1 MTTGDEKTLNTSR
14 QERYLKAVELL
25 DSAHSYTRLGGV
37 HTLVALADEYL
48 ADESLSVEEKHTEGQ
63 RIVDVLCAYIRAPF
77 ELAFRHDELSQ
88 DKPNPHGAYRDNH
101 QDFYIHKAEL
111 LAETKVRQQALQEI
125 HRRLRHF
132 FPQGDRRSYVE
143 GSWSG
148 FEYDFS
154 NSVFFYPV
162 DMKDSWYQNSVDFSG
177 CTYYDSAEF
186 SGSTYERS
194 AYFCDSTYYDWVF
207 FNNSTYCSEAQW
219 SGSTYHDSARFNW
232 SVYYGEVSFHD
243 SVYGGPVFFDQSLYY
258 DEALF
263 YSSAYRGE
271 AGFDGSLYRGSVFV
285 SDSVFEG
292 EVSLYGSVFC
302 GALNFGTDFFGE
314 PYPSRFVQSA
324 PCFVAEKDARATLFG
339 SSSNDFVVED
349 SGYSIALGSDGLPL
363 GCGFLSTE
371 QADYLAAKFR
381 EVYEARTYLR
391 DSQVPQKRRE
401 LLKRL
406 EGFNEELRTCRKD
419 VTTLPLSS

>member
-1 MTTGDEKTLNTSR
+1 MNNTSTLKISR

-25 DSAHSYTRLGGV
+25 DSAHSYTRLGAV
-37 HTLVALADEYL
+37 HALVGLVDECL

-63 RIVDVLCAYIRAPF
+63 RIVDILCAYIRAPF
-77 ELAFRHDELSQ
+77 DLAFRYDELSQ
-88 DKPNPHGAYRDNH
+88 HKPSPHGSYRENH
-101 QDFYIHKAEL
+101 QEFSVHRAEL
-111 LAETKVRQQALQEI
+111 LAEAKVRQRALQEI

-132 FPQGDRRSYVE
+132 PQGDRRNYVE

-177 CTYYDSAEF
+177 CTYYSSAEF

-207 FNNSTYCSEAQW
+207 FNNSTYCGDAQW
-219 SGSTYHDSARFNW
+219 SGSTYHDSARFSW
-232 SVYYGEVSFHD
+232 SVYYGEASFHD
-243 SVYGGPVFFDQSLYY
+243 SVYGGSVFFDQSLYY
-258 DEALF
+258 DEVLF
-263 YSSAYRGE
+263 YSSTYRGE

-285 SDSVFEG
+285 SDSVFAG

-302 GALNFGTDFFGE
+302 GALNFGTDFFE
-314 PYPSRFVQSA
+314 TPFPSRFVQSA
-324 PCFVAEKDARATLFG
+324 PCFVAEKEARATLFG

-371 QADYLAAKFR
+371 QADYLATKFR

-391 DSQVPQKRRE
+391 DSQVPQERRE

>member
-1 MTTGDEKTLNTSR
+1 MTASDEKTLNTSR
-14 QERYLKAVELL
+14 QERFLKAVELL

-37 HTLVALADEYL
+37 HALVALADEYL
-48 ADESLSVEEKHTEGQ
+48 TDESLLAEEKRTEGQ

-77 ELAFRHDELSQ
+77 ELVFRYDELSQ
-88 DKPNPHGAYRDNH
+88 DKPNPHGSYRENH
-101 QDFYIHKAEL
+101 QEFSVHRAEL
-111 LAETKVRQQALQEI
+111 LAEAKVRQQTLQEI
-125 HRRLRHF
+125 HRRLRH

-177 CTYYDSAEF
+177 CTYYASAEF

-207 FNNSTYCSEAQW
+207 FNNSTYCGDAQW
-219 SGSTYHDSARFNW
+219 SGSTYHDSARFSW

-243 SVYGGPVFFDQSLYY
+243 SVHGGSVFFDQSLYY

-285 SDSVFEG
+285 SDSVFGG

-302 GALNFGTDFFGE
+302 GTLNFGTDFFGE

-324 PCFVAEKDARATLFG
+324 PCFVAERDAQATLFG
-339 SSSNDFVVED
+339 SSSNNFVVED

-381 EVYEARTYLR
+381 EVYKARTYLR
-391 DSQVPQKRRE
+391 DSQVPQERRE

>member
-1 MTTGDEKTLNTSR
+1 MTASDKNTLNASR
-14 QERYLKAVELL
+14 QERFLKAVELL
-25 DSAHSYTRLGGV
+25 DSARSYTRLGAV
-37 HTLVALADEYL
+37 HALVGLADEYL
-48 ADESLSVEEKHTEGQ
+48 ADKSLSAEEKHAEGQ
-63 RIVDVLCAYIRAPF
+63 RIVDVLCAYIRSPF
-77 ELAFRHDELSQ
+77 ELVFRYDELSQ
-88 DKPNPHGAYRDNH
+88 NKPNPHSAYSENH
-101 QDFYIHKAEL
+101 QEFSVHRAEL
-111 LAETKVRQQALQEI
+111 LAEAKVRQQALQEI

-132 FPQGDRRSYVE
+132 PQGDRRNYVE

-177 CTYYDSAEF
+177 CTYYASAEF

-207 FNNSTYCSEAQW
+207 FNNSTYCGEAQW
-219 SGSTYHDSARFNW
+219 SGSTYHDSARFSW
-232 SVYYGEVSFHD
+232 SVYYGEASFHD
-243 SVYGGPVFFDQSLYY
+243 SVYGGSVFFDQSIYY

-271 AGFDGSLYRGSVFV
+271 TGFDGSLYRGSVFV

-292 EVSLYGSVFC
+292 AVSLYGSVFC
-302 GALNFGTDFFGE
+302 GTLNFGTDFFGE

-324 PCFVAEKDARATLFG
+324 PCFVAEKHARAALFG
-339 SSSNDFVVED
+339 SSSNNFVVED

-363 GCGFLSTE
+363 GCGFLSTG
-371 QADYLAAKFR
+371 QANYLAAKFR
-381 EVYEARTYLR
+381 EVYEARASLR
-391 DSQVPQKRRE
+391 DSQVPQERRE
-401 LLKRL
+401 LQEKL
-406 EGFNEELRTCRKD
+406 EWVNEELRTCRKD
-419 VTTLPLSS
+419 ITTLPLSS

>member
-1 MTTGDEKTLNTSR
+1 MTASDKSTLNASR
-14 QERYLKAVELL
+14 QERFLKAVELL
-25 DSAHSYTRLGGV
+25 SSVHSYTRLGAV
-37 HTLVALADEYL
+37 HALVGLADEYL
-48 ADESLSVEEKHTEGQ
+48 ANESLSAEEKHTEGQ
-63 RIVDVLCAYIRAPF
+63 RIVDVLCAYIRSPF
-77 ELAFRHDELSQ
+77 ELAFRYDELSQ
-88 DKPNPHGAYRDNH
+88 DKPSPHGVYGDNH
-101 QDFYIHKAEL
+101 QDFYMHRAEL
-111 LAETKVRQQALQEI
+111 LAEAKVRQQALQEI

-132 FPQGDRRSYVE
+132 PQGDRRNYVE

-177 CTYYDSAEF
+177 CTYYASAEF

-207 FNNSTYCSEAQW
+207 FNNSTYYGEAQW

-243 SVYGGPVFFDQSLYY
+243 SVYGGSVFFDQSLYY

-263 YSSAYRGE
+263 YSSTYRGE
-271 AGFDGSLYRGSVFV
+271 AGFDGSLYQGSVFV
-285 SDSVFEG
+285 NDSVFAG

-314 PYPSRFVQSA
+314 PYHSRFVQST
-324 PCFVAEKDARATLFG
+324 PCFVAEKNARATLFG
-339 SSSNDFVVED
+339 SSSNNFVVEN
-349 SGYSIALGSDGLPL
+349 SGYSIALGAKGLPL

-381 EVYEARTYLR
+381 EVYEARAYLR
-391 DSQVPQKRRE
+391 DSQVPQERQDLRE
-401 LLKRL
+401 KL
-406 EGFNEELRTCRKD
+406 ESLSQNIRAWRKEA
-419 VTTLPLSS
+419 TALPGGN

>member
-1 MTTGDEKTLNTSR
+1 MTARDEKTLNTSR
-14 QERYLKAVELL
+14 QERYLKAIELL
-25 DSAHSYTRLGGV
+25 DSANSYTRLGAV
-37 HTLVALADEYL
+37 HALVALADEYL
-48 ADESLSVEEKHTEGQ
+48 ADQALQAEEKHTEGQ
-63 RIVDVLCAYIRAPF
+63 RIVDVLCAYIRSPF
-77 ELAFRHDELSQ
+77 ELVFRYDELSQ
-88 DKPNPHGAYRDNH
+88 DKPNPHGSYRENYQEFSVH
-101 QDFYIHKAEL
+101 RAEL
-111 LAETKVRQQALQEI
+111 LAEAKVRQQALQEI
-125 HRRLRHF
+125 HRRLRH

-162 DMKDSWYQNSVDFSG
+162 DMKDSWYQSSVDFSR

-194 AYFCDSTYYDWVF
+194 VYFCDSTYYDWVF
-207 FNNSTYCSEAQW
+207 FNDSTYFGDAQW
-219 SGSTYHDSARFNW
+219 SGSTYHDSVRFSW

-243 SVYGGPVFFDQSLYY
+243 SVYGGSVFFDQSLYY

-263 YSSAYRGE
+263 YSSTYRGE
-271 AGFDGSLYRGSVFV
+271 TGFDGSLYRGSVFV

-292 EVSLYGSVFC
+292 AVSLYGSIFC
-302 GALNFGTDFFGE
+302 GALYFGTDFFGE

-324 PCFVAEKDARATLFG
+324 PCFVIERDARATLFG

-371 QADYLAAKFR
+371 QADYLATKFR

-391 DSQVPQKRRE
+391 DSRGPQERRE
-401 LLKRL
+401 LQEKL
-406 EGFNEELRTCRKD
+406 EWFSEELRTCRKD
-419 VTTLPLSS
+419 VTTLPLNS

>member
-1 MTTGDEKTLNTSR
+1 MIANDKSTLYASR
-14 QERYLKAVELL
+14 QERFLKAVELL
-25 DSAHSYTRLGGV
+25 DSAHSYTRLGEV
-37 HTLVALADEYL
+37 HALVALADEYL
-48 ADESLSVEEKHTEGQ
+48 ADKSLSEEEKYTEGQ
-63 RIVDVLCAYIRAPF
+63 RIVDVLCAYIRSPF
-77 ELAFRHDELSQ
+77 ELAFRYDELSQ
-88 DKPNPHGAYRDNH
+88 DKPNPHGSYRENH
-101 QDFYIHKAEL
+101 QEFSVHRAEL
-111 LAETKVRQQALQEI
+111 LAEAKVRQQALQEI

-132 FPQGDRRSYVE
+132 PQGDRRGYVE

-177 CTYYDSAEF
+177 CTYYSSAEF

-207 FNNSTYCSEAQW
+207 FNNSTYFGDAQW
-219 SGSTYHDSARFNW
+219 SGSTYHDSARFSW

-243 SVYGGPVFFDQSLYY
+243 SVYGGSVFFDQSLYY

-271 AGFDGSLYRGSVFV
+271 TGFDGSLYRGSVFV
-285 SDSVFEG
+285 SGSVFGG

-302 GALNFGTDFFGE
+302 DALNFGTDFFGE

-324 PCFVAEKDARATLFG
+324 PCFVAEKKDAQATLFG
-339 SSSNDFVVED
+339 SSSNNFVVED
-349 SGYSIALGSDGLPL
+349 SGCSIALGADGLPL

-371 QADYLAAKFR
+371 QTDYLATKFR

-391 DSQVPQKRRE
+391 DSRGPQERRE
-401 LLKRL
+401 LQEKL
-406 EGFNEELRTCRKD
+406 EVFNEELRAFRMD

>member
-1 MTTGDEKTLNTSR
+1 MHR
-14 QERYLKAVELL
+14 
-25 DSAHSYTRLGGV
+25 
-37 HTLVALADEYL
+37 
-48 ADESLSVEEKHTEGQ
+48 
-63 RIVDVLCAYIRAPF
+63 
-77 ELAFRHDELSQ
+77 
-88 DKPNPHGAYRDNH
+88 
-101 QDFYIHKAEL
+101 AEL
-111 LAETKVRQQALQEI
+111 LAEAKVRQQALQEI
-125 HRRLRHF
+125 HRRLRH

-177 CTYYDSAEF
+177 CTYYDSADF

-207 FNNSTYCSEAQW
+207 FNNSTYFGEAQW
-219 SGSTYHDSARFNW
+219 SGSTYHDSVRFSW

-243 SVYGGPVFFDQSLYY
+243 SVYGGSVFFDQSFYY

-263 YSSAYRGE
+263 YSSTYRGE

-285 SDSVFEG
+285 SDSVFDG

-302 GALNFGTDFFGE
+302 GTLNFGTDFFGK
-314 PYPSRFVQSA
+314 PFPSRFVQSA
-324 PCFVAEKDARATLFG
+324 PCFVAEKNARATLFG
-339 SSSNDFVVED
+339 SSSNNFVVED
-349 SGYSIALGSDGLPL
+349 SGYSIALGADGPPL
-363 GCGFLSTE
+363 GCGFLSAE
-371 QADYLAAKFR
+371 QTDYLATKFR

-391 DSQVPQKRRE
+391 DSQVPQEQRE
-401 LLKRL
+401 LQEKL
-406 EGFNEELRTCRKD
+406 EWFSEELRAFRKD

>member
-1 MTTGDEKTLNTSR
+1 MTASNKSTLNASR
-14 QERYLKAVELL
+14 QERFLKAVELL
-25 DSAHSYTRLGGV
+25 DSAHSYTRLGAV
-37 HTLVALADEYL
+37 HALVGLADEYL
-48 ADESLSVEEKHTEGQ
+48 ANESLSAEEKHTEGQ
-63 RIVDVLCAYIRAPF
+63 RIVDVLCAYIRDPF
-77 ELAFRHDELSQ
+77 ELAFRYDELSQ
-88 DKPNPHGAYRDNH
+88 NKPSQHGVYGDNH
-101 QDFYIHKAEL
+101 QDFYMHKAEL
-111 LAETKVRQQALQEI
+111 LAEAKVRQQALQEI

-132 FPQGDRRSYVE
+132 PQDDRRSYVE

-162 DMKDSWYQNSVDFSG
+162 DMKDSLYQNSVDFSG

-186 SGSTYERS
+186 NGSTYERS

-207 FNNSTYCSEAQW
+207 FNNSTYCGEAQW

-243 SVYGGPVFFDQSLYY
+243 SVYGGSVFFDQSLYY

-263 YSSAYRGE
+263 YSSTYRGE

-285 SDSVFEG
+285 SDSVFDG

-314 PYPSRFVQSA
+314 PYPSRFVQSV
-324 PCFVAEKDARATLFG
+324 PCFVAEKNARAALFG
-339 SSSNDFVVED
+339 SSSNNFVVED
-349 SGYSIALGSDGLPL
+349 GGYSIALGAEGLPL
-363 GCGFLSTE
+363 GCGFLSAE
-371 QADYLAAKFR
+371 QTDYLATKFR

-391 DSQVPQKRRE
+391 DSQVPQKWRE
-401 LLKRL
+401 LLERL
-406 EGFNEELRTCRKD
+406 EWFSEELRAFRKD
-419 VTTLPLSS
+419 VTTLPLGS

>member
-1 MTTGDEKTLNTSR
+1 MTASDEKTLNTSR
-14 QERYLKAVELL
+14 QERFLKAVELL

-37 HTLVALADEYL
+37 HALVTLVDEYL
-48 ADESLSVEEKHTEGQ
+48 VDESLSEEEKRTEGQ
-63 RIVDVLCAYIRAPF
+63 RIVDVLCAYIRSPF
-77 ELAFRHDELSQ
+77 ELAFRYDELSQ
-88 DKPNPHGAYRDNH
+88 DKPNPHGSYRENH
-101 QDFYIHKAEL
+101 QEFSVHRAEL
-111 LAETKVRQQALQEI
+111 LAEAKVRQRALQEI
-125 HRRLRHF
+125 HRRLRH

-186 SGSTYERS
+186 SGSTYERN

-207 FNNSTYCSEAQW
+207 FNNSTYFGDAQW
-219 SGSTYHDSARFNW
+219 SGSTYHDSARFSW

-243 SVYGGPVFFDQSLYY
+243 SVYGGSVFFDQSLYY

-263 YSSAYRGE
+263 YSSTYRGE
-271 AGFDGSLYRGSVFV
+271 TGFDGSLYRGSVFV

-292 EVSLYGSVFC
+292 AVSLYGSVFC

-314 PYPSRFVQSA
+314 PHPSRFVQSV
-324 PCFVAEKDARATLFG
+324 PCFVAERDARATLFG

-349 SGYSIALGSDGLPL
+349 RVYSIVLGSDGLPL
-363 GCGFLSTE
+363 GCGLLSAE
-371 QADYLAAKFR
+371 QADYLATKSR
-381 EVYEARTYLR
+381 EVYETRTYLR
-391 DSQVPQKRRE
+391 DSQVPQEQRE
-401 LLKRL
+401 LLERL
-406 EGFNEELRTCRKD
+406 EVFNEELRAFRKD
-419 VTTLPLSS
+419 VTTLPLGS

>member
-1 MTTGDEKTLNTSR
+1 MTASDEKTLNTSR

-37 HTLVALADEYL
+37 HALVALADEYL
-48 ADESLSVEEKHTEGQ
+48 ADKSLSEEEKHTEGQ

-77 ELAFRHDELSQ
+77 ELVFRYDELSQ
-88 DKPNPHGAYRDNH
+88 NKPNPHSAYRENRQEFSVH
-101 QDFYIHKAEL
+101 RAEL
-111 LAETKVRQQALQEI
+111 LAEAKVRQQALQEI

-132 FPQGDRRSYVE
+132 PQGNRRSYVE

-148 FEYDFS
+148 FEYNFS

-162 DMKDSWYQNSVDFSG
+162 DMKDSWYQSSVDFSG

-186 SGSTYERS
+186 SGSTYERNV
-194 AYFCDSTYYDWVF
+194 YFCDSTYYDWVF
-207 FNNSTYCSEAQW
+207 FNNSTYCGEAQW
-219 SGSTYHDSARFNW
+219 SGSTYHDSARFSW

-243 SVYGGPVFFDQSLYY
+243 SVYGGSVFFDQSLYY

-263 YSSAYRGE
+263 YSSTYRGE

-292 EVSLYGSVFC
+292 AVSLYGSVFC
-302 GALNFGTDFFGE
+302 DALNFGTDFFGE

-324 PCFVAEKDARATLFG
+324 PCFVAEKNARATLFG
-339 SSSNDFVVED
+339 SSSNNFVVED
-349 SGYSIALGSDGLPL
+349 SGCSIALGADGLPL

-371 QADYLAAKFR
+371 QTDYLATKFR

-391 DSQVPQKRRE
+391 DSRGPQERRE
-401 LLKRL
+401 LQEKL
-406 EGFNEELRTCRKD
+406 EVFNEELRAFRMD

>member
-1 MTTGDEKTLNTSR
+1 MTASNKSTLNASR

-25 DSAHSYTRLGGV
+25 DSAHSYTRLGAV
-37 HTLVALADEYL
+37 HALVALADEYL
-48 ADESLSVEEKHTEGQ
+48 ADQALQAEEKHLEGQ
-63 RIVDVLCAYIRAPF
+63 RIVDVLCAYIRSPF
-77 ELAFRHDELSQ
+77 ELAFRYDELSQ
-88 DKPNPHGAYRDNH
+88 DKPNPHGSYRENY
-101 QDFYIHKAEL
+101 QEFSIHRAEL
-111 LAETKVRQQALQEI
+111 LAEAKVRQQALQEI

-132 FPQGDRRSYVE
+132 PQGDRRSHVE

-177 CTYYDSAEF
+177 CTYYDSADF

-207 FNNSTYCSEAQW
+207 FNNSTYFGDAQW
-219 SGSTYHDSARFNW
+219 SGSTYHDSARFSW

-243 SVYGGPVFFDQSLYY
+243 SVYGGSVFFDQSLYY

-263 YSSAYRGE
+263 YSSTYRGE
-271 AGFDGSLYRGSVFV
+271 AGFDGSLHQGSVFV
-285 SDSVFEG
+285 SDSVFDG

-302 GALNFGTDFFGE
+302 GTLNFGTDFFGE

-324 PCFVAEKDARATLFG
+324 PCFVAERDARATLFG

-349 SGYSIALGSDGLPL
+349 SGYSIALGAEALPL

-391 DSQVPQKRRE
+391 DSQVPQERRE
-401 LLKRL
+401 LQEKL
-406 EGFNEELRTCRKD
+406 EWVNEELRTCRKD

>member
-1 MTTGDEKTLNTSR
+1 MTASDEKTLNTSR

-37 HTLVALADEYL
+37 HALVALTDEYL
-48 ADESLSVEEKHTEGQ
+48 ADESLSAEEKHTEGQ

-77 ELAFRHDELSQ
+77 ELAFRYDELSQ
-88 DKPNPHGAYRDNH
+88 NKPNPHSAYRENH
-101 QDFYIHKAEL
+101 QEFSVHRAEL
-111 LAETKVRQQALQEI
+111 LAEAKVRQRALQEI

-132 FPQGDRRSYVE
+132 PQGDRRNYVE

-177 CTYYDSAEF
+177 CTYYASAEF

-207 FNNSTYCSEAQW
+207 FNNSTYCGEAQW

-243 SVYGGPVFFDQSLYY
+243 SVYGGSVFFDQSIYY

-263 YSSAYRGE
+263 YSSTYRGE
-271 AGFDGSLYRGSVFV
+271 VGFDSSLYRGSVFV
-285 SDSVFEG
+285 SDSVFDG
-292 EVSLYGSVFC
+292 EVSLYGSVVY

-314 PYPSRFVQSA
+314 PYPSRFIQSA
-324 PCFVAEKDARATLFG
+324 PYFVTERDARATLFG

-349 SGYSIALGSDGLPL
+349 SGYSIALGSDSLPL
-363 GCGFLSTE
+363 GCGFLYAE
-371 QADYLAAKFR
+371 QADYLAAKLR

-391 DSQVPQKRRE
+391 DSQGPQERRE
-401 LLKRL
+401 LLERL
-406 EGFNEELRTCRKD
+406 EALREELRAFRKD
-419 VTTLPLSS
+419 VTTLPLSN

>member
-1 MTTGDEKTLNTSR
+1 MNNTSTLKISQ
-14 QERYLKAVELL
+14 QERYLKAVDLL
-25 DSAHSYTRLGGV
+25 DSAHSYTRLGAV
-37 HTLVALADEYL
+37 HALVALADEYL
-48 ADESLSVEEKHTEGQ
+48 ADESLSTEEKHTEGQ

-77 ELAFRHDELSQ
+77 ELAFRYDELSQ
-88 DKPNPHGAYRDNH
+88 DKPSPHGVYRDNH
-101 QDFYIHKAEL
+101 QDFYMHKAEL
-111 LAETKVRQQALQEI
+111 LAEAKVRQQALQEI
-125 HRRLRHF
+125 HRRLHH
-132 FPQGDRRSYVE
+132 FPQGDRRNYVE

-207 FNNSTYCSEAQW
+207 FNDSTYCGDAQW
-219 SGSTYHDSARFNW
+219 SGSTYHDSVRFSW

-243 SVYGGPVFFDQSLYY
+243 SVYGGSVFFDQSLYY

-263 YSSAYRGE
+263 YSSTYRGE

-292 EVSLYGSVFC
+292 AVSLYGSVFC

-324 PCFVAEKDARATLFG
+324 PCFVAERDARATLFG

-363 GCGFLSTE
+363 GCGFLSTG
-371 QADYLAAKFR
+371 QANYLAAQLR

-391 DSQVPQKRRE
+391 DSQVPQERQE
-401 LLKRL
+401 LLERL
-406 EGFNEELRTCRKD
+406 EALSEELRAYRKD
-419 VTTLPLSS
+419 VTTLPLSN

>member
-1 MTTGDEKTLNTSR
+1 MNTGDEKAPNASR

-25 DSAHSYTRLGGV
+25 DSANSYTRLGGV
-37 HTLVALADEYL
+37 HALVALADEYL
-48 ADESLSVEEKHTEGQ
+48 ADESLSAEEKRTEGQ
-63 RIVDVLCAYIRAPF
+63 RIVDVLCAYIRSPF
-77 ELAFRHDELSQ
+77 ELAFRYDELSQ
-88 DKPNPHGAYRDNH
+88 DKPNPHSAYRENRQEFSVH
-101 QDFYIHKAEL
+101 RAEL
-111 LAETKVRQQALQEI
+111 LAEAKVRQQALQEI

-132 FPQGDRRSYVE
+132 SQGDRRNYVE

-162 DMKDSWYQNSVDFSG
+162 DMKDSWYQNSLDFSG

-186 SGSTYERS
+186 SGSTYERN

-207 FNNSTYCSEAQW
+207 FNDSTYCGDAQW
-219 SGSTYHDSARFNW
+219 SGSTYHDSARFSW

-243 SVYGGPVFFDQSLYY
+243 SVYGGSVFFDQSLYY

-263 YSSAYRGE
+263 YSSTYRGE
-271 AGFDGSLYRGSVFV
+271 TGFDGSLYRGSVFV

-292 EVSLYGSVFC
+292 AVSLYGSVFC
-302 GALNFGTDFFGE
+302 GALNFGTDFFGT
-314 PYPSRFVQSA
+314 PFPSRFVQSA
-324 PCFVAEKDARATLFG
+324 PCFVAERDARATLFG
-339 SSSNDFVVED
+339 SSSNNFVVEN
-349 SGYSIALGSDGLPL
+349 SSYPISLGANGLPL

-381 EVYEARTYLR
+381 KIHETWTHLR
-391 DSQVPQKRRE
+391 DSQVPQERQGLRE
-401 LLKRL
+401 KL
-406 EGFNEELRTCRKD
+406 ESLSQNIRAWRKEA
-419 VTTLPLSS
+419 TALPGGN

>member
-1 MTTGDEKTLNTSR
+1 MTASDKSTLNTSR
-14 QERYLKAVELL
+14 QERCLKAVELL
-25 DSAHSYTRLGGV
+25 DSAHSYIRLGAV
-37 HTLVALADEYL
+37 HALVALADEYL
-48 ADESLSVEEKHTEGQ
+48 TDQALQAEERRTEGQ

-77 ELAFRHDELSQ
+77 ELVFRYDELSQ
-88 DKPNPHGAYRDNH
+88 NKPNPHSAYRENH
-101 QDFYIHKAEL
+101 QEFSVHRAEL
-111 LAETKVRQQALQEI
+111 LAEAKVRQRALQEI
-125 HRRLRHF
+125 HRRLRH

-177 CTYYDSAEF
+177 CTYYSSAEF

-207 FNNSTYCSEAQW
+207 FNNSAYFGEVQW
-219 SGSTYHDSARFNW
+219 SGSTYHDSARFSW
-232 SVYYGEVSFHD
+232 SVYYDEVSFHN
-243 SVYGGPVFFDQSLYY
+243 SVYGGPAFFDQSLYY
-258 DEALF
+258 DEVLF
-263 YSSAYRGE
+263 YSSTYRGE

-285 SDSVFEG
+285 SDSVFDG
-292 EVSLYGSVFC
+292 EVFLYGSVFC

-324 PCFVAEKDARATLFG
+324 PCFVAEKDAQAALFG
-339 SSSNDFVVED
+339 SSSDDFVVED
-349 SGYSIALGSDGLPL
+349 SGYSIALGAEGLPL
-363 GCGFLSTE
+363 GCGFLSAE
-371 QADYLAAKFR
+371 QTNYLATKFR

-391 DSQVPQKRRE
+391 DSQVPQEQRDLQEK
-401 LLKRL
+401 L
-406 EGFNEELRTCRKD
+406 EGFNEELRVWWKEI
-419 VTTLPLSS
+419 TTLFAR